1 MTEEIKARGICL
13 RTTEYGENDRIM
25 TLLTDSK
32 GKIAVRA
39 RGVGSPK
46 SKLRHAAVPF
56 AFGEYI
62 LTVRGGYYALK
73 TFDYLDSFEAVSYDI
88 IRYYCGAAALET
100 MDKLNE
106 DEVPDV
112 DGFARLL
119 RFLSDICYG
128 GGDVRDFV
136 TFVLDVLRLSGYG
149 LSLGAYRE
157 GNDPAYYA
165 FDLEEGGFVS
175 RDVKS
180 GSIARLTTGAAR
192 LLIDYVEGVRPQ
204 EIPAGSCLAEILSLL
219 SMYVRTK
226 TGYTIRSYF
235 ELADMLKGGFA
246 SR

>member
-1 MTEEIKARGICL
+1 MTEEIKTRGICL

-39 RGVGSPK
+39 RGVSAPK

-62 LTVRGGYYALK
+62 LTLRGGYYALK
-73 TFDYLDSFEAVSYDI
+73 TFDYLDSYDSVSNDL

-106 DEVPDV
+106 DEVPDI

-119 RFLSDICYG
+119 RFLTEICYG
-128 GGDVRDFV
+128 GGDVRDFLS
-136 TFVLDVLRLSGYG
+136 FVIDVLMLSGYG

-157 GNDPAYYA
+157 GNDPVHYA

-175 RDVKS
+175 RDVRS
-180 GSIARLTTGAAR
+180 ASIVRLTSGAAA
-192 LLIDYVEGVRPQ
+192 LLIAYIEGDRP
-204 EIPAGSCLAEILSLL
+204 EEMPAGSYMAEVLSLL

-226 TGYTIRSYF
+226 TGCTIRSYF

-246 SR
+246 SK